1 MHLSTVSRKAEMLNL
16 WNPSKHPKVDHLR
29 LTRQKDTYV
38 KNFIRTIAAAAL
50 LSGLV
55 AGTAF
60 AQGRIQPD
68 TFGVITLTQENKAD
82 ALPDIRGK
90 DVLLVVGSTEFTQ
103 SHLSELQNL
112 AVLHKDKLVVMV
124 VDPQKVTDIGNLVA
138 NLISGP
144 VQYPAVVYIGPVLHN
159 LVGPMPDGAIT
170 AMSQR
175 GLQGKAG
182 MDTPQ

>member
-1 MHLSTVSRKAEMLNL
+1 M
-16 WNPSKHPKVDHLR
+16 
-29 LTRQKDTYV
+29 
-38 KNFIRTIAAAAL
+38 KNFIRSLAAAAL

-60 AQGRIQPD
+60 AQGQIQPD
-68 TFGVITLTQENKAD
+68 TFGVITLTEQNKND
-82 ALPDIRGK
+82 KLPDFRGK
-90 DVLLVVGSTEFTQ
+90 DLLLVVGSADFTQ
-103 SHLSELQNL
+103 SHLNELRNL

-124 VDPQKVTDIGNLVA
+124 ADPQKVEEIGQLVA
-138 NLISGP
+138 KLISP
-144 VQYPAVVYIGPVLHN
+144 ARYPAALYIGPVLHN

-170 AMSQR
+170 AMSAR